1 MSNFTM
7 TTAVE
12 EDTLGGLRNMSAASA
27 SSFINYTMSL
37 AARGTAEEDLYRD

>member
-7 TTAVE
+7 TTTA
-12 EDTLGGLRNMSAASA
+12 EDDLLGLRNMAASA

-37 AARGTAEEDLYRD
+37 AARGAGEEDFYRD